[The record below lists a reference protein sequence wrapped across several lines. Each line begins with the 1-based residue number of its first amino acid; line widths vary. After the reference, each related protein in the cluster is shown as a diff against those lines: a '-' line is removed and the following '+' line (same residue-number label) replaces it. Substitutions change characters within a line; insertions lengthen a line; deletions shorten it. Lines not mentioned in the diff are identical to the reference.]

1 MNFKLFK
8 LNLKIA
14 WMRASGR
21 INKINENL
29 HFTSDQILSPNI
41 LIIFPI
47 NKEEIT
53 KSMDAI
59 SGIINSQKNID
70 ANFSLI
76 VNSNMNNKFNFYKIK
91 TFSLIVFKSGK
102 IDNSSD
108 VIDKLY
114 FKKFDIIIDLN
125 INFNVEIAMIVNEL
139 NSTYK
144 IGFVSKYSDYF
155 YNVQLKAN
163 NENVYKPIKDI
174 IA

>member
-1 MNFKLFK
+1 MDFKLFK

-21 INKINENL
+21 LDKINENL
-29 HFTSDQILSPNI
+29 RFTSDEVLSPNI

-47 NKEEIT
+47 NKKEIS
-53 KSMDAI
+53 KSIDAI
-59 SGIINSQKNID
+59 SGIINSQKNRN

-76 VNSNMNNKFNFYKIK
+76 INNNINNRFNLQEISI
-91 TFSLIVFKSGK
+91 FSLVVLKSGK

-108 VIDKLY
+108 IIDKLF

-125 INFNVEIAMIVNEL
+125 INFNIGISMIVNEL
-139 NSTYK
+139 NSIYK

-155 YNVQLKAN
+155 YNVQLKVN
-163 NENVYKPIKDI
+163 NDNVYKPIKDI